1 MSVLSE
7 PQKFVLSYS
16 FPEGDDIS
24 LYWNASGSKLLGLL
38 SLDVDE
44 SGKST

>member
-1 MSVLSE
+1 MLSD

-16 FPEGDDIS
+16 FPEGDDIT
-24 LYWNASGSKLLGLL
+24 LYWNASGTKLLGLL

-44 SGKST
+44 AGKST